1 MIDTAKA
8 SPYRFVI
15 GGLTLWAHFVIGANF
30 QNVSPLLPLISD
42 DYEISHA
49 TAGLL
54 VGVVVV
60 VHAVLGIP
68 GGILVGRLGL
78 WRTYTL
84 SWLLMGLLT
93 LSVLSP
99 GFGGLLALR
108 AAYGIGAGAM
118 ILASGPLVM
127 QWFRPK
133 ELGVITSLNLAS
145 LTLGMTASISSAASL
160 SELIDWQ
167 KALGLF
173 GGLGFVG
180 ALLWMIWGRTL
191 EGVGEPVTPLT
202 FRQIKA
208 VLGNRT
214 LLLLGAADA
223 ACVAQLIVLSGWLP
237 TFYHE
242 TRGMSLSEAGLI
254 TSILPFMGIFGVL
267 LGGFL
272 PLRFGSR
279 RHYLIVPGAMAG
291 IGGLGSF
298 LIDNTTVTF
307 LSLMLL
313 GMGSWLYTPT
323 LLTLPMELPGMTPHR
338 VAIAW
343 GWITTTSGI
352 SAFIAPIVVGA
363 IRDTL
368 DTFIPGF
375 LLFSVLAW
383 FLFIAGFLLPKTSPK
398 SAEPPEHRHS
408 DTPVPE

>member
-1 MIDTAKA
+1 MTDAGKV
-8 SPYRFVI
+8 SHYRFVI
-15 GGLTLWAHFVIGANF
+15 GGLTLLAHFVTGANF
-30 QNVSPLLPLISD
+30 QNVSPILPLISD

-60 VHAVLGIP
+60 VHAILGIP
-68 GGILVGRLGL
+68 GGVLIGRLGI
-78 WRTYTL
+78 WRAYTF
-84 SWLLMGLLT
+84 SWLLIGLLT
-93 LSVLSP
+93 LTVLSP

-118 ILASGPLVM
+118 VLASGPLIM

-133 ELGVITSLNLAS
+133 ELGVITSLNIAS
-145 LTLGMTASISSAASL
+145 LTLGITVSISSVAPL
-160 SELIDWQ
+160 SEVMGWQ
-167 KALGLF
+167 KALGVF
-173 GGLGFVG
+173 GGLGLVG
-180 ALLWMIWGRTL
+180 TLLWMVWGRTR
-191 EGVGEPVTPLT
+191 EGVRGSVTPLT

-214 LLLLGAADA
+214 LLVLCGADA
-223 ACVAQLIVLSGWLP
+223 ASVAQLLVLGGWLP

-242 TRGMSLSEAGLI
+242 TRGMSLSEAGLV

-272 PLRFGSR
+272 PLRFGAR
-279 RHYLIVPGAMAG
+279 RHYLIVPGAMVG

-298 LIDNTTVTF
+298 LIDNTAVTY

-313 GMGSWLYTPT
+313 GMGSWMYTPT
-323 LLTLPMELPGMTPHR
+323 ILTLPMELPGMTPHR

-343 GWITTTSGI
+343 GLITTTSGV

-363 IRDTL
+363 IRDTM

-375 LLFSVLAW
+375 LLFSVLSW
-383 FLFIAGFLLPKTSPK
+383 FLLVAGLLLPKTSPK
-398 SAEPPEHRHS
+398 SAESPEHRPS
-408 DTPVPE
+408 ETPLAE